1 MMKPAVLFKVKNV
14 ATKGNIAKTA
24 LSRLSHSFLCSF
36 GVLASCESVSMTSFW
51 LQKSSITSSVSAEF
65 KVQVNSVCTYTRP
78 ITNCGI
84 LIIIAMCVPWDKL
97 Y

>member
-1 MMKPAVLFKVKNV
+1 MKPAVLFKVKNV

-51 LQKSSITSSVSAEF
+51 LQKSSITSTVSAEF

-78 ITNCGI
+78 IRNCGI
-84 LIIIAMCVPWDKL
+84 LIIIAMRVPWDKL